1 MSSMSFEARTAFKA
15 LSPLVRDDSIREL
28 SSLLATNH
36 ALYHCFFNARG
47 MHNHLAHQLIADV
60 TLGATPADLRAH
72 MQYQRD
78 HYLGG
83 FNLSRRERY
92 DPHTTANLSVPK
104 ITDDNWGDHLG
115 RPSHYW
121 TYLHFFEHK
130 LQERGMGG
138 VLEEYVFSAEANE
151 GGREMLSRWYG
162 GVLHA
167 AIHFGYAVETDVV
180 GVAAEAMAMA
190 AVTAAR
196 HTWLTPHD
204 WLMQKPRAQKSL
216 LELVGEVQADDRVG
230 VDALGLREADTPLVD
245 EPFEKGGRA
254 HGVVHEY
261 IDAWNVSDAS
271 QASSEVALLAA
282 LMLGAVPLKD
292 DAYHHDFFL

>member
-1 MSSMSFEARTAFKA
+1 MSFEASTAFGA
-15 LSPLVRDDSIREL
+15 LSPLVRDDSRREL

-36 ALYHCFFNARG
+36 ASYHCFFNTRG
-47 MHNHLAHQLIADV
+47 MHNHLVHQLIADV
-60 TLGATPADLRAH
+60 TLGATPADLRSH

-83 FNLSRRERY
+83 FSLSRRERY
-92 DPHTTANLSVPK
+92 DPHTTDSAAVPK
-104 ITDDNWGDHLG
+104 ITDANWGDHLG

-130 LQERGMGG
+130 LQDLGMAR
-138 VLEEYVFSAEANE
+138 VLEEYVFSAGANQA
-151 GGREMLSRWYG
+151 GREMLARWLG

-167 AIHFGYAVETDVV
+167 AIHFGYAVETRVV

-204 WLMQKPRAQKSL
+204 WLMQTPRAGKSL
-216 LELVGEVQADDRVG
+216 LELVREVQSDARVA

-254 HGVVHEY
+254 YGVVHEY
-261 IDAWNVSDAS
+261 IDAWNVSDPS